1 VPKRIGKYWTDVG
14 PDYPDNRDWIYRPVL
29 REIKPELERPGGLNI
44 RDQGRESACTG
55 FALAAAIDLLKRRSG
70 ESDFRA
76 SSRMLYEMA
85 KRHDEWAGEDYEGSS
100 LRGAIRGWKNMG
112 VCTEDEWRFY
122 QSARRRGDLT
132 IERARAA
139 RNNTIGAYYRLRPEI
154 ADFHAALTESGV
166 IVVSARVHK
175 GWQKPDGERI
185 VTQDPLG
192 GGHAFAIVGYNLEGF
207 WVQNSW
213 GRDWGERGVALW
225 TYEDWI
231 RSVMDAWVFR
241 IALPTPQ
248 IFGLQP
254 ASSKL
259 IASPDQQTSERI
271 IKPAVNRKDIAG
283 HFVHVDDGEFA
294 ERDRYW
300 STSHDVEQTAELV
313 AQSDKYKHLLIYGHG
328 GLNSPEDS
336 ARRIAAMKHV
346 FKENGIYP
354 FHIMYDTGIAE
365 ELKDLIVGK
374 GKDAQ
379 TRVGGADDW
388 LDRVVEHKVKRPG
401 TLLWEEMKQD
411 ADDAFARNGAGA
423 VSLGHFVK
431 ALRDLPPARK
441 KKVHLLGH
449 STGGIL
455 FAHLIQTFG
464 QHDITFD
471 TVSLMAPACTI
482 DLYESSY
489 LPVLQGRRRMTIKRL
504 DIYNLRADLEKD
516 DVVGSRLLYR
526 KSLLYLVS
534 NAFERKRG
542 RPLLG
547 MEKFQD
553 TVKITNGGP
562 HFFLSNGSTGTRTRS
577 RSHGGFD
584 NDTYT
589 MNNIL
594 KTVLAGN
601 PERPF
606 EEKDLD
612 F

>member
-1 VPKRIGKYWTDVG
+1 MSKRIGKYWTDVG

-29 REIKPELERPGGLNI
+29 RELKPELERPGGLNI
-44 RDQGRESACTG
+44 RDQGREGACTG

-70 ESDFRA
+70 ESDFQA

-100 LRGAIRGWKNMG
+100 LRGAIQGWKNMG
-112 VCTEDEWRFY
+112 VCTEDQWKY
-122 QSARRRGDLT
+122 YHSARRRGDLT
-132 IERARAA
+132 IERAKAA

-154 ADFHAALTESGV
+154 ADFHAALMESGV
-166 IVVSARVHK
+166 IVASAMVHK
-175 GWQKPDGERI
+175 GWQKPDGDRI
-185 VTQDPLG
+185 IMHDALD

-213 GRDWGERGVALW
+213 GKDWGDRGVALW

-231 RSVMDAWVFR
+231 KSLMDAWVFR
-241 IALPTPQ
+241 LALPTPQ
-248 IFGLQP
+248 IFGMFPESSKLVSHPDQP
-254 ASSKL
+254 AS
-259 IASPDQQTSERI
+259 ERVA
-271 IKPAVNRKDIAG
+271 KPAVNRQDIAG

-300 STSHDVEQTAELV
+300 STPHDVEQTAALV
-313 AQSDKYKHLLIYGHG
+313 GESDKYKHLLIYGHG

-336 ARRIAAMKHV
+336 ARRIAAMKEV
-346 FKENGIYP
+346 FKDNGIYP

-365 ELKDLIVGK
+365 ELKDLIFGK
-374 GKDAQ
+374 GKQAQ

-388 LDRVVEHKVKRPG
+388 LDRVVEHQVKRPG

-423 VSLGHFVK
+423 VSLGHFLR
-431 ALRDLPPARK
+431 ALRNSPPGRK
-441 KKVHLLGH
+441 KKVHLVGH

-455 FAHLIQTFG
+455 FAHLIQTLG
-464 QHDITFD
+464 QHDISFD
-471 TVSLMAPACTI
+471 TVSLMAPACSI

-489 LPVLQGRRRMTIKRL
+489 LPVLQGRKRMKIKQL
-504 DIYNLRADLEKD
+504 DVYNLRDDLEKD
-516 DVVGSRLLYR
+516 DVVGSKLLYR

-553 TVKITNGGP
+553 EVQTTNRGP
-562 HFFLSNGSTGTRTRS
+562 HFYLSNGSTGAQTRS

-589 MNNIL
+589 MNKIL

-601 PERPF
+601 PKRPF
-606 EEKDLD
+606 EKKDLD